1 MDVGVIDI
9 QSRKEKRQQELAL
22 LTAEANKSIVDPV
35 TGKCRCL
42 SCGHVVR
49 SLRALADHLRKHD
62 GVNSVD
68 YCPSRIV
75 GASSEAYD
83 RYTVA
88 RPAAM
93 QLGDFVNVALRTE
106 PRSQT
111 EKKDVKNGT
120 GKVETSSSKNAT
132 RKEDRRGEHRQRAMR
147 HVRLDYCCGESTPKK
162 KNKTTPM
169 KRNILIA
176 QVLSLTTKLQSL
188 QEDLGSLSKRQ
199 HRRTDGTSDVTKKE
213 VRGREGSSCRDT

>member
-111 EKKDVKNGT
+111 EKKMSRMERVKW
-120 GKVETSSSKNAT
+120 
-132 RKEDRRGEHRQRAMR
+132 RR
-147 HVRLDYCCGESTPKK
+147 RL
-162 KNKTTPM
+162 
-169 KRNILIA
+169 
-176 QVLSLTTKLQSL
+176 
-188 QEDLGSLSKRQ
+188 
-199 HRRTDGTSDVTKKE
+199 RRMQ
-213 VRGREGSSCRDT
+213 RGRRIAEVSIDSAPCVM